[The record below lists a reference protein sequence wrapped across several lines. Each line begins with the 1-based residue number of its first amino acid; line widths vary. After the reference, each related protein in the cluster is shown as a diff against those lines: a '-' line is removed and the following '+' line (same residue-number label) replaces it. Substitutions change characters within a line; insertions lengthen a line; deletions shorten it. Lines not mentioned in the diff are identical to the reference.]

1 MTTKN
6 MDGIKDY
13 LLECLFYLVISMIW
27 YRNLL
32 FRCLPGI
39 TYTESKI
46 ILWIMTVFSIILC
59 TLVLNRYKWTSWTI
73 AKALIVPFGIYTI
86 LTYAKIVGRWMTV
99 VLICGISLAVAL
111 SIFVMTRKIKNN
123 KNISVII
130 KHRMRHCCIKSQ
142 TILAIALMAIMSVIG
157 FRGIFGDNI
166 LNASTHATSYNQSM
180 AQTISN
186 NIDTILLL
194 QEDEWNNLSVKEKL
208 NTLQTVANIEA
219 HYLGLPN
226 ELHVGADN
234 LSEGTLA
241 CYNDNT
247 YTISIDIDHLE
258 KSSVYDVLDSC
269 CHEAYHSYQHRLVDA
284 YNTSDEQLRELRIFK
299 SAARYSQ
306 EFDDYADGENDYYTY
321 YFQDCEMD
329 ARTYAEDAVED
340 YYSRIDE
347 YLREASTN

>member
-6 MDGIKDY
+6 MDGFKEY
-13 LLECLFYLVISMIW
+13 LSECLFYLIIAMIW

-32 FRCLPGI
+32 FRCLPEM

-46 ILWIMTVFSIILC
+46 TLWLMTTFSVLIC
-59 TLVLNRYKWTSWTI
+59 TLLLNRYKWTSWTI
-73 AKALIVPFGIYTI
+73 AKSLIVPFGIYTI
-86 LTYAKIVGRWMTV
+86 FAYAKIVSWWMPR
-99 VLICGISLAVAL
+99 VLICACALAAVL
-111 SIFVMTRKIKNN
+111 SVFVLTRKIKSR
-123 KNISVII
+123 KNASGII
-130 KHRMRHCCIKSQ
+130 KHRVRHCCIKSQ
-142 TILAIALMAIMSVIG
+142 GILAVAFMVIMFVIG

-166 LNASTHATSYNQSM
+166 LNASTPATSYNQSS

-194 QEDEWNNLSVKEKL
+194 QEDEWNTLSVQEKL

-234 LSEGTLA
+234 LGEGTLA

-247 YTISIDIDHLE
+247 YTISIDVEHLE
-258 KSSVYDVLDSC
+258 NASVYDVLDSC
-269 CHEAYHSYQHRLVDA
+269 CHEAYHSYQHRLVEA
-284 YNTSDEQLRELRIFK
+284 YNMSADSLRDLRIYN
-299 SAARYSQ
+299 SAGQYAQ
-306 EFDDYADGENDYYTY
+306 EFRNYDNGTLDFTS
-321 YFQDCEMD
+321 YFFQHCEMD
-329 ARTYAEDAVED
+329 AREYAEGAVLD

-347 YLREASTN
+347 YVNTN